1 MASREKMPAE
11 TKEIVNW
18 AMNRKKSLYLSWG
31 FEAAHLVFSVACE
44 LMRDFR
50 SVVSPAVLAVADA
63 R

>member
-1 MASREKMPAE
+1 MPAE
-11 TKEIVNW
+11 TKEIVDW
-18 AMNRKKSLYLSWG
+18 AMNRQKPLGLAG
-31 FEAAHLVFSVACE
+31 RFEPAHLAFSVARW